1 MSAEPHAVA
10 AAAPAAEPLATQDL
24 FTLGRRAVA
33 AREARHGRRGVFVR
47 RRQMLGNESWVG
59 PRDAAEAYIDEAD
72 VTGPRGLGAARAAG
86 VGTLLSGGD
95 FELARAAVAAGLR
108 VIWRFPFENGEDD
121 ADRLARLTDLARILP
136 GLAAVMPW
144 PEGEPYGLDTLRLFA
159 FCRLALPEVPHLLA
173 DVTMLGPRLA
183 QMTFGFGA
191 DELFGPIVAERALR
205 LGDNAN
211 NPALTRREAAT
222 LIGGAGLAPCERLAD
237 GALQEVT
244 P

>member
-10 AAAPAAEPLATQDL
+10 DAAPAPEPLATLDL

-33 AREARHGRRGVFVR
+33 ARDALHGRRGFFVR
-47 RRQMLGNESWVG
+47 TRQLTGTGDWAG
-59 PRDAAEAYIDEAD
+59 PRDAAEAFIEEAD
-72 VTGPRGLGAARAAG
+72 VTGVRALVTARAAG

-108 VIWRFPFENGEDD
+108 VIWRFPFQNGEND
-121 ADRLARLTDLARILP
+121 ADRLTRLADLARILP

-159 FCRLALPEVPHLLA
+159 LCRLALPAVPHVLA
-173 DVTMLGPRLA
+173 DVTRLGPRLA

-191 DELFGPIVAERALR
+191 SELFGPIVAERALR

-211 NPALTRREAAT
+211 NPALTRKEAAT
-222 LIGGAGLAPCERLAD
+222 LLRGAGLIPHERLGD
-237 GALQEVT
+237 GAVEEVT
-244 P
+244 A